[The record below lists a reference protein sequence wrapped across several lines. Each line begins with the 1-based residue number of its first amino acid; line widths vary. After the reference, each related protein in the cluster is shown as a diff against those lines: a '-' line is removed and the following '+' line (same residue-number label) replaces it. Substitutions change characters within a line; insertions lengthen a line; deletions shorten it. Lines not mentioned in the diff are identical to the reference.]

1 MKIKTLREATTSHAY
16 LCMSIGLEYNNI
28 FIHLFINLFSPVS
41 FKYLLLI
48 ECLACMTLDTA
59 RFHYCIK

>member
-16 LCMSIGLEYNNI
+16 LCMSLGLKYNYI
-28 FIHLFINLFSPVS
+28 FINLFNNLFSPLS
-41 FKYLLLI
+41 FKYLLT
-48 ECLACMTLDTA
+48 ECLVCMSLDTA